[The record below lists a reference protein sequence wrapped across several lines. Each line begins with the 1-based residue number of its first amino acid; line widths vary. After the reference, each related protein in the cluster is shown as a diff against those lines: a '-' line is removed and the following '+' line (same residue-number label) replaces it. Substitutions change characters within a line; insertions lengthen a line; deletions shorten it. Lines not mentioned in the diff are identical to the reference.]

1 MSTQR
6 TLIRGGHVLS
16 MDPAI
21 GELPQGDVLIEDGVI
36 TAVEPSVGDVDAEVI
51 DATGHIVAP
60 GLIDTHRHT
69 WQTQMRALCAD
80 WTLTDYLFGIRF
92 SVSPA
97 YTAED
102 VHLGNL
108 LGAVD
113 ALESGVTTILDFSH
127 CNNTPDHA
135 DAAVTGLRDA
145 GIRAVFGYGLLREQ
159 PDGPAPLRRPPGQAE
174 GLSLASPTPTSPRTR
189 HCSRS
194 AWP

>member
-16 MDPAI
+16 MDLAI

-36 TAVEPSVGDVDAEVI
+36 TAVEPPFGDVDAEVI

-69 WQTQMRALCAD
+69 WQTQMRALRAD

-97 YTAED
+97 YAAED
-102 VHLGNL
+102 VHLGTL
-108 LGAVD
+108 LAR
-113 ALESGVTTILDFSH
+113 SMPWS
-127 CNNTPDHA
+127 
-135 DAAVTGLRDA
+135 
-145 GIRAVFGYGLLREQ
+145 RA
-159 PDGPAPLRRPPGQAE
+159 
-174 GLSLASPTPTSPRTR
+174 
-189 HCSRS
+189 
-194 AWP
+194 